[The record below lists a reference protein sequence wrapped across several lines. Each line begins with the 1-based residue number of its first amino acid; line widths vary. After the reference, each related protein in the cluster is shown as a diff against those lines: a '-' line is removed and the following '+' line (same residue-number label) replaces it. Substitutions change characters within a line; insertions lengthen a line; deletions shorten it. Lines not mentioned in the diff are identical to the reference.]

1 MSAVVEVWVGEL
13 TKLREKV
20 LSRKPLLSKA
30 SKEGKAEAEEEKESS
45 AQNKNKSRDTS
56 SSSSAMSEATMCLL
70 MDRFVPW

>member
-20 LSRKPLLSKA
+20 LARKPFLSKA
-30 SKEGKAEAEEEKESS
+30 KEASERDQEEKEAQKKNTAVKRDSS
-45 AQNKNKSRDTS
+45 GT
-56 SSSSAMSEATMCLL
+56 MSEATMCML